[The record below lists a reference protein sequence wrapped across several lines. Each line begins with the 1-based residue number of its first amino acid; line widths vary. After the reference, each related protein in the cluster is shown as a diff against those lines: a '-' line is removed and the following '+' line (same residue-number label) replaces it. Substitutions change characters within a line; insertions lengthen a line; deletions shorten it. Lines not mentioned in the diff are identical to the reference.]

1 MAITAYEGPL
11 VIFGQAGTQP
21 YGGYNGERGPSLFDQ
36 AAGLLDPRPFYAF
49 QPGQAVGAPTLYG
62 HVGGD
67 YVVIDQVPSAI
78 SAVNISAS
86 ASPAAGA
93 IVLVSTSGA
102 GITAPVSI
110 TRADTGATVTGLLA
124 IDVQHTPVTFGTD
137 ASVHVWDPTKSV
149 ARNVRYT
156 SGGNDTGITF
166 TCNGFDV
173 YGFPMTE
180 TTTGANAGVASGAKA
195 FKYISSITH
204 TGSVAGTLSI
214 GTGDVYG
221 LPLRSDQWG
230 YDRITWNATTA
241 VANTGFVAA
250 VTTTATALTGDVRG
264 TYAVQGAAS
273 NGTLRLV
280 VIHTPSVAQI
290 STIAGLYGVTQF

>member
-1 MAITAYEGPL
+1 MALTAFEGPL
-11 VIFGQAGTQP
+11 IIFGQGGTTP

-49 QPGQAVGAPTLYG
+49 QPGQPVGNPTLYG

-67 YVVIDQVPSAI
+67 FVVVDQVPSTI
-78 SAVNISAS
+78 SAVNIAAS
-86 ASPAAGA
+86 QSPAAGA
-93 IVLVSTSGA
+93 ITLVSSSGA
-102 GITAPVSI
+102 GITVPVSI
-110 TRADTGATVTGLLA
+110 VRADTGATVTGLLA
-124 IDVQHTPVTFGTD
+124 IDVAQTPVTFGTD

-180 TTTGANAGVASGAKA
+180 TVTGANGAAASGTKA

-204 TGSVAGTLSI
+204 TGSVATTLTI

-221 LPLRSDQWG
+221 LPLRSDFWG
-230 YDRITWNATTA
+230 FDRIVWNNA
-241 VANTGFVAA
+241 VITANTGFVAA
-250 VTTTATALTGDVRG
+250 VTSVATATTGDVRG
-264 TYAVQGAAS
+264 TYNVQSAS
-273 NGTLRLV
+273 DGTKRLTI
-280 VIHTPSVAQI
+280 IHTPSVAQI
-290 STIAGLYGVTQF
+290 STVAGLYGVTQF